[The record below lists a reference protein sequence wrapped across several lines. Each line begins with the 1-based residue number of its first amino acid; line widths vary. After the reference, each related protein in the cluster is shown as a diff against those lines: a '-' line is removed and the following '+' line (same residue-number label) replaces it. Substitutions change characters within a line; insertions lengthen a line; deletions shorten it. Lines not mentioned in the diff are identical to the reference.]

1 MVLKEAF
8 RYQNFLDLI
17 LSNATNYL
25 CRTDFVTETKETHN
39 RKKVNPLADDEI
51 IEVKNVHNV
60 DFTANDLIDVV
71 CAVIT
76 EKEKLTKAI
85 TLAKRSTEIDID
97 SSVSMNKLKQRISSV
112 FNNMASIK
120 NSETTS
126 RGTGYKFNE
135 AGDQVSYYY
144 DVNSETTINFKRDD
158 VRNLAK
164 KYQKET
170 DEISTKLDAIEL
182 TTVVD
187 FVPTWD
193 VTDTFE
199 EVVAACK
206 K

>member
-25 CRTDFVTETKETHN
+25 CRTDFVTETKEAHN

-76 EKEKLTKAI
+76 EKEKLTKAV

-97 SSVSMNKLKQRISSV
+97 SSVSINKLKQRISSV

-144 DVNSETTINFKRDD
+144 DVNSVTTINFKRDD

>member
-25 CRTDFVTETKETHN
+25 SRTNFITTTKETHN
-39 RKKVNPLADDEI
+39 RNKVNPNATDETL
-51 IEVKNVHNV
+51 EVKNGYNV
-60 DFTANDLIDVV
+60 DFTANDIIDVV
-71 CAVIT
+71 CAVVS
-76 EKEKLTKAI
+76 EKEKLTNAI
-85 TLAKRSTEIDID
+85 TVAKRFTEIDID
-97 SSVSMNKLKQRISSV
+97 SSVAMNKLKQRICSV
-112 FNNMASIK
+112 FNTMAGIK

-144 DVNSETTINFKRDD
+144 DVDSVTTINFKRDD

-187 FVPTWD
+187 FDPKWD

-199 EVVAACK
+199 EVVTACK

>member
-1 MVLKEAF
+1 MVLKEAL

-126 RGTGYKFNE
+126 RGTGY
-135 AGDQVSYYY
+135 QLSYYY
-144 DVNSETTINFKRDD
+144 DVNSVTTINFKRDD